1 MRLMPLFPLFLGL
14 LSCAKAPP
22 VADPA
27 LAATAHLRD
36 PIPTD
41 PSVRTGTFENGMR
54 WFVQHNEEPDDR
66 LVLRLVVKV
75 GSIVEDEDQRGLAH
89 LVEHMAFNG
98 TTHFPGNDVIHV
110 LEGFGAQFGP
120 DINAHTSF
128 DETVYKLTVP
138 TDDPVAL
145 DHAFLVFEDWAHGL
159 TLDPAEVQAERGV
172 VLEEWRRAQGA
183 GFRVREKL
191 MPFEYG
197 EQYASRM
204 PIGTR
209 ASLEGFTQEAVER
222 FVADWYRP
230 DLMAII
236 VVGDVEPD
244 WAEAKIRQHFEG
256 IPPVKSPRERPR
268 GDVSSIP
275 ERRAKVVT
283 DPELTS
289 TSVSYARMRDDV
301 ERTDHASAREN
312 AVETLMLSIV
322 SERLQ
327 ARSRQADRP
336 FQRAWASPDRLSP
349 DEGSR
354 ELGAVTR
361 EGGAMAGLE
370 ALLTEWARIAAHGF
384 NPSELERAR
393 TRALADL
400 EEMIEQRDD
409 RDSAGEANEL
419 VRVFT
424 NGEYYTDITYEY
436 EMMKR
441 FHGELTLADVN
452 DFARTWLDG
461 DGQLVEVVMP
471 AKDGAIVPTR
481 DDVAALADRV
491 LATTPEALT
500 EQLDNGPLVADPPAG
515 GQVTA
520 EERLD
525 PRLGFVRWTLS
536 NGVVVYFKKTDF
548 TPDQVRFNSMSAGGT
563 FVASEADWYAANTA
577 VGIAQES
584 GFGPYDAEG
593 LERRLAGRQVRVG
606 PYINARTEGFYGSA
620 RTADLP
626 VAFELLWLE
635 ATAPRFDAAA
645 FDRVKGDQANS
656 LAQRDAEPETA
667 FRDAQSAAVWGDAV
681 RYRPWKLPDLA
692 NYDLER
698 SRAFYADRFADL
710 SDSVFV
716 FVGDAEEADI
726 QALAAKWL
734 GSLPGA
740 GRADVTPDPGARRIP
755 GQATVAVASGT
766 EPKAHVRITYF
777 GSFENDYLG
786 RNRLTAVSEV
796 LSVLLREE
804 LREKRSGVYGVSAYT
819 SIEEFPTQTYE
830 LAIDFVCDPGRVA
843 ELQDAALAIV
853 DGMRTTLVDPH
864 YVADEQ
870 AKMRRERQVAL
881 KDDDFWLS
889 ELTYA
894 LQYGEDPIGIVE
906 FDARNDSLSAP
917 VIQEAA
923 ARYLAPANRKIVV
936 RTPLPSK

>member
-1 MRLMPLFPLFLGL
+1 MRLIPLFLAL

-27 LAATAHLRD
+27 LAASARLRD
-36 PIPTD
+36 PIPPD

-138 TDDPVAL
+138 TDDPKAL
-145 DHAFLVFEDWAHGL
+145 DQAFLVFEDWAHGL

-183 GFRVREKL
+183 GFRVREKI

-209 ASLEGFTQEAVER
+209 ESLEGFQQGAVER

-256 IPPVKSPRERPR
+256 IPPAKSARERPR
-268 GDVSSIP
+268 GDVPSIP

-283 DPELTS
+283 DPELTY
-289 TSVSYARMRDDV
+289 TSVSYAVMRDDV
-301 ERTDHASAREN
+301 ERTDHGGAREN
-312 AVETLMLSIV
+312 AVENLMQSIV

-327 ARSRQADRP
+327 ARSRQPDRP
-336 FQRAWASPDRLSP
+336 FQRAWASTDRLSP

-354 ELGAVTR
+354 ELAAVTR

-370 ALLTEWARIAAHGF
+370 ALLTEWARIGAHGF

-393 TRALADL
+393 TRELAGL

-419 VRVFT
+419 VRVFM
-424 NGEYYTDITYEY
+424 NGEYYTDIGYEY

-441 FHGELTLADVN
+441 FYADVTLADVN
-452 DFARTWLDG
+452 DYARTWLEG
-461 DGQLVEVVMP
+461 EGQIVEVILP
-471 AKDGAIVPTR
+471 AKEGAAVPTK

-500 EQLDNGPLVADPPAG
+500 EQLDEGPLVADPPTG

-525 PRLGFVRWTLS
+525 PGLGFVRWTLS
-536 NGVVVYFKKTDF
+536 NGVVVWFKQTDF
-548 TPDQVRFNSMSAGGT
+548 TPDQVQLRSISPGGA
-563 FVASEADWYAANTA
+563 FLASDADWHAATTA
-577 VGIAQES
+577 VAIAQES

-593 LERRLAGRQVRVG
+593 LERRLAGRQVQIG
-606 PYINARTEGFYGSA
+606 PYVGNQAEGFYGSA

-635 ATAPRFDAAA
+635 ATAPRFDDAA
-645 FDRVKGDQANS
+645 FERLKGDYANS
-656 LAQRDAEPETA
+656 LSQRDAEPETA
-667 FRDAQSAAVWGDAV
+667 FRDALTAAVWGDAL
-681 RYRPWKLPDLA
+681 RYRPWKLPDLE
-692 NYDLER
+692 NLDLGR

-710 SDSVFV
+710 SDSTFV
-716 FVGDAEEADI
+716 IVGDAEEADVK
-726 QALAAKWL
+726 ALAAKWL
-734 GSLPGA
+734 GSLPA
-740 GRADVTPDPGARRIP
+740 GGRVETAPDPGARRIP
-755 GQATVAVASGT
+755 GQATVAVTSGT
-766 EPKAHVRITYF
+766 EPKAHVRVTYF
-777 GSFENDYLG
+777 GSFESDYLS
-786 RNRLTAVSEV
+786 RNRLVATADI

-804 LREKRSGVYGVSAYT
+804 LREKRSGVYGVSAST
-819 SIEEFPTQTYE
+819 STEEFPTETYE
-830 LAIDFVCDPGRVA
+830 LAIDFVCDPERVT
-843 ELQDAALAIV
+843 ELQEAALAIA
-853 DGMRTTLVDPH
+853 DRMRTTPVEAH

-870 AKMRRERQVAL
+870 AKQRRERQIKL
-881 KDDDFWLS
+881 KDDGFWVS
-889 ELTYA
+889 AITTA
-894 LQYGEDPIGIVE
+894 LQNGEDPLGILDW
-906 FDARNDSLSAP
+906 DARNDSLAP
-917 VIQEAA
+917 AVIQEAA
-923 ARYLAPANRKIVV
+923 ARYLDPANRKIVV
-936 RTPLPSK
+936 RNPTPAK